1 MTINTTGAE
10 AVKPYPLVDDLVR
23 PVRRVRMPR
32 APRLVAPGGTVHV
45 VARCNNREFYF
56 ATVED
61 FDLLLAHLGEMIRMY
76 EVVVYAY
83 TLMSNHVHL
92 LMQAPTHDAL
102 GRPLRWF
109 MTETARAFHKARGR
123 RGHFWERRYRSCL
136 VEEDTYAL
144 AALRYL
150 DRNAVRAGLV
160 NDPTTYPWSSCAAY
174 ALGTPN
180 RVITLHPSY
189 LALSPYAKV
198 RQRQYRTLLAPAA
211 DPRAD
216 TRDARWTT
224 QRAVGS
230 PAFMAPYAPR
240 RGRRRIG
247 TMVAQYQELKS

>member
-1 MTINTTGAE
+1 M
-10 AVKPYPLVDDLVR
+10 KPYPLVEDLVR
-23 PVRRVRMPR
+23 PVLRVGMPR
-32 APRLVAPGGTVHV
+32 APRVVVPGSTVHV

-56 ATVED
+56 TTEED
-61 FDLLLAHLGEMIRMY
+61 FDLLLAHLSEMIRMY

-92 LMQAPTHDAL
+92 LMQAPPHDEL

-136 VEEDTYAL
+136 VEDDTYAL

-160 NDPTTYPWSSCAAY
+160 NDPATYPWSSCAAY
-174 ALGTPN
+174 ALGTQN
-180 RVITLHPSY
+180 HVITFHPTY

-198 RQRQYRTLLAPAA
+198 RQRRYRTLLAPAV

-216 TRDARWTT
+216 ARDARWTT

-247 TMVAQYQELKS
+247 TMVSQYQEVRP

>member
-1 MTINTTGAE
+1 M
-10 AVKPYPLVDDLVR
+10 KPYPVAEDLVR

-32 APRLVAPGGTVHV
+32 APRVVAPGGTIHV

-56 ATVED
+56 TTAED
-61 FDLLLAHLGEMIRMY
+61 FDLLLAHLRELVRTY
-76 EVVVYAY
+76 EVTVYAY

-92 LMQAPTHDAL
+92 LMQAPTHEAL

-109 MTETARAFHKARGR
+109 MTETAGR
-123 RGHFWERRYRSCL
+123 STRPAAGGGTSGSGATGRVWSRT
-136 VEEDTYAL
+136 DTYAL

-150 DRNAVRAGLV
+150 DRNPVRAGLV
-160 NDPTTYPWSSCAAY
+160 TDPTTYPWSSCAAY

-180 RVITLHPSY
+180 RVITFHPSY

-198 RQRQYRTLLAPAA
+198 RQRQYRTLLAPSA

-216 TRDARWTT
+216 ARDARWTT

-230 PAFMAPYAPR
+230 PAFMAPYVPR
-240 RGRRRIG
+240 RGRRRIE
-247 TMVAQYQELKS
+247 TMPSQNQEVKP